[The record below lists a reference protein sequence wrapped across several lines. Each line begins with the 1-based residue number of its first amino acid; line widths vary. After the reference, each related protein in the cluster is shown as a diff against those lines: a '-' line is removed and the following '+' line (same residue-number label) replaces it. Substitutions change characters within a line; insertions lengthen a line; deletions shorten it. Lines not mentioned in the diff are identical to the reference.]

1 MAYSSFLTISMDRIR
16 LIRSR
21 ALIEKLACLVKY
33 SSQDVCYRTLLTN
46 LLGTGIMIVHL
57 DPKYRH
63 NCLLIII
70 SHTYTPIALHTRTAT
85 VYRSVPSLG
94 KSNQGT
100 STQHSWSLYWKASM
114 SNLNCPSSPY
124 PKHRGYVRMTRKE
137 FGDSCSCILFMGLSG

>member
-70 SHTYTPIALHTRTAT
+70 SHTYTPTAHQNL
-85 VYRSVPSLG
+85 YSL
-94 KSNQGT
+94 QVC
-100 STQHSWSLYWKASM
+100 AI
-114 SNLNCPSSPY
+114 
-124 PKHRGYVRMTRKE
+124 TRKIKSRHINPAQLKFVLKSQHE
-137 FGDSCSCILFMGLSG
+137 QSKLPILFVSQTQRLCEDDPEGIW